1 MVVGYY
7 KSSFSKGAWRI
18 IQGLGVI
25 VFGFRPLR
33 SEDWVGP
40 LPYGHCMA
48 HKWGLAIVILTYL
61 SKWDGMILQVGFMDF
76 TEGYLVVFFS
86 KTGFH
91 EGQQFVGQ
99 PQKYC

>member
-1 MVVGYY
+1 MVGYY

-25 VFGFRPLR
+25 VLGFRPLR

-76 TEGYLVVFFS
+76 TEGYLVFFFS

-91 EGQQFVGQ
+91 EGQQFVGHS
-99 PQKYC
+99 QKYC

>member
-1 MVVGYY
+1 MSLCKRWLVIINLPFPKVLGG
-7 KSSFSKGAWRI
+7 SFR

-76 TEGYLVVFFS
+76 TGGYLVVFFS
-86 KTGFH
+86 KTGFS
-91 EGQQFVGQ
+91 
-99 PQKYC
+99 